1 MSGLASSGG
10 QSGYRIAG
18 LLSFAGAVLMVV
30 GAALW
35 ASTGTDI
42 DAALVDGTIEA
53 YLTDAAEHREVL
65 IANLSLWIL
74 GVLVLGA
81 AGSAMACIE
90 GGAPLLRDLA
100 RLSYWSGAG
109 LALSAFLAW
118 LAIIVQGSP
127 APDPVEVAV
136 AEVVGWYAYRAD
148 ALATAL
154 IIGIGP
160 AFVAFA
166 GRRSWVPGWLL
177 AWGVLAAAAGVFSV
191 VPYYLTAI
199 PLAAAF
205 LIVPIGIGWTLAAA
219 VVLARSGR

>member
-1 MSGLASSGG
+1 MSALASSGA
-10 QSGYRIAG
+10 QPEYRIAG

-42 DAALVDGTIEA
+42 DAALVDGTMEA
-53 YLTDAAEHREVL
+53 YLAEAAEHRELL

-81 AGSAMACIE
+81 AGSAMARIE
-90 GGAPLLRDLA
+90 GGPPLLHDLA
-100 RLSYWSGAG
+100 RLSYWSGAV

-127 APDPVEVAV
+127 VPDPVEVAV

-154 IIGIGP
+154 IIGAGP
-160 AFVAFA
+160 AFAAFA

-177 AWGVLAAAAGVFSV
+177 AWGVFAAAAGVISF
-191 VPYYLTAI
+191 VPYFVTAI

-205 LIVPIGIGWTLAAA
+205 LIVPIGIGWTFAAA
-219 VVLARSGR
+219 VVLVRTAR